1 MTGTVLV
8 AVLAG
13 GRGSRLGGAKPTVP
27 LGELP
32 LIAHPLAAAREA
44 ALDAVVVAKPQT
56 PLPPLECDV
65 IYERAAGYHPLHG
78 LLAALAEAAARS
90 PDCACVALACD
101 MPFVSA
107 SLLSWLARAGR
118 VGTGEGGQRNALVT
132 RANGHL
138 QPLLARYF
146 PDHRAALDEALR
158 RGQSLTA
165 AAESLR
171 PQIAGER
178 QLRRFGDPARLCFS
192 VDSDDDLQR
201 AGRLL

>member
-1 MTGTVLV
+1 
-8 AVLAG
+8 
-13 GRGSRLGGAKPTVP
+13 
-27 LGELP
+27 
-32 LIAHPLAAAREA
+32 
-44 ALDAVVVAKPQT
+44 
-56 PLPPLECDV
+56 
-65 IYERAAGYHPLHG
+65 
-78 LLAALAEAAARS
+78 
-90 PDCACVALACD
+90 VALACD